1 METYGGK
8 MSKCELCGGDVLRF
22 SDGYK
27 GCLNPTCA
35 MGSATY
41 VEQSFDRI
49 QTALALLRRVEEGE
63 SVEIRKRDGEWP
75 FLFTRKQVDTIQSY
89 ARDVWADGFDSE
101 SRDDE
106 AFCDGLAQINA
117 VTDVDFIENA
127 AAWNGGGK

>member
-1 METYGGK
+1 

-75 FLFTRKQVDTIQSY
+75 EMLICKGGFTVIEINGKRQ
-89 ARDVWADGFDSE
+89 RFGMP
-101 SRDDE
+101 
-106 AFCDGLAQINA
+106 LA
-117 VTDVDFIENA
+117 A
-127 AAWNGGGK
+127 ANAWNGGGK